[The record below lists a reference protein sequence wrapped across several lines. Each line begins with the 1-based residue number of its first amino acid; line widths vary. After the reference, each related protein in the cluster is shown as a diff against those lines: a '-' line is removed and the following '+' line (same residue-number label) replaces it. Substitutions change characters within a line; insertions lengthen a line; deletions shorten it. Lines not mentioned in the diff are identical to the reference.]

1 MEEVN
6 ELQRLV
12 RYGIVLQSFMLT
24 SLNDSFFTFKGKTF
38 DAHFTV

>member
-24 SLNDSFFTFKGKTF
+24 EVNHLFFI
-38 DAHFTV
+38 